1 MPGFNNGVMWADNVR
16 FDGVGYPGAVTTDG
30 QLLIGATVAP
40 NIRVGTLTAGTG
52 IAITPGAGTISIA
65 TAASVANSYDGDSGT
80 ATPLANNLDIIGATA
95 TGGTATNI
103 VTSGATN
110 VMSIA
115 LKNSISQPTTNAA
128 GTEGVYSLGGNRF
141 LHNYASTG
149 VALDNTFLGN
159 KAGNLT
165 NTGQWT
171 TVIGGESGSVLTSGR
186 YNTIIGSNSAQ
197 ALTTGE
203 KNTVVGTYSFL
214 SAVDASNNVVI
225 GLSAGTNSTSASS
238 NVFVGDY
245 AGYYD
250 VTGGFSVFVGS
261 YAGEKMLGGDNVGIG
276 NKACR
281 GSNSATSTGGY
292 NVAIGS
298 NSLENVTTGN
308 DDIAIGATSQRLA
321 TTGNFN
327 CSFGSGTL
335 NKLLTGSYNLAC
347 GFLAGQNYTG
357 AESSNLL
364 LQHPGVVGESNTI
377 RIGTQGSWYQQE
389 NRCFIAGITGVT
401 VSNTALVTLDTTT
414 GQLGT
419 KTIAN
424 LPTWTVINADQPAVV
439 GAGYFCN
446 KVGLLSLSLPAVSA
460 VGDIIEVSNINTA
473 AGTILTQGAGQQI
486 YYGALST
493 TLGAGGTLASIAVG
507 DSLKIVCRVDNTFW
521 QVVSSV
527 GSWTVV

>member
-1 MPGFNNGVMWADNVR
+1 MWADNVR
-16 FDGVGYPGAVTTDG
+16 FDGTGYPGAITTDG
-30 QLLIGATVAP
+30 QILIGATVAP

-52 IAITPGAGTISIA
+52 IAITPGAGTINIA
-65 TAASVANSYDGDSGT
+65 TAASVATSYDGDSGT

-115 LKNSISQPTTNAA
+115 LKNSISQPITNAT
-128 GTEGVYSLGGNRF
+128 GTEGVYSLGGLSF
-141 LHNYASTG
+141 LHNYSSLGLNGRNTFAGAACGNLSNTGRRNTG
-149 VALDNTFLGN
+149 V
-159 KAGNLT
+159 
-165 NTGQWT
+165 
-171 TVIGGESGSVLTSGR
+171 GGDVFTALTSGE
-186 YNTIIGSNSAQ
+186 S
-197 ALTTGE
+197 
-203 KNTVVGTYSFL
+203 NTVSGYLAAYLLRDGSYNCYFGEN
-214 SAVDASNNVVI
+214 AGSNNV
-225 GLSAGTNSTSASS
+225 SGTGNTAVGSS
-238 NVFVGDY
+238 
-245 AGYYD
+245 AGYYGLSGYNTC
-250 VTGGFSVFVGS
+250 VGYHAGFNLNNADNMTALGTNAGRGAFGLADGAYNVAVGS
-261 YAGEKMLGGDNVGIG
+261 NTLENFTTGNNNCAIGFTSQRKATVGIG
-276 NKACR
+276 NC
-281 GSNSATSTGGY
+281 S
-292 NVAIGS
+292 IGS
-298 NSLENVTTGN
+298 
-308 DDIAIGATSQRLA
+308 
-321 TTGNFN
+321 
-327 CSFGSGTL
+327 GSI
-335 NKLLTGSYNLAC
+335 NELLTGSYNLA
-347 GFLAGQNYTG
+347 LANSAGVSYTG
-357 AESSNLL
+357 AESSNIL
-364 LQHPGVVGESNTI
+364 LQNQGVVGESNTI
-377 RIGTQGSWYQQE
+377 RIGTQGAGNQQE

-424 LPTWTVINADQPAVV
+424 LPTWTVIAADQPAVV

-446 KVGLLSLSLPAVSA
+446 KVGLLSLSLPATSA

-507 DSLKIVCRVDNTFW
+507 DSLKIVCRVANTFW